1 MTSDMVSPYLQRRV
15 RTLEEV
21 SRRHP
26 RTEDLDD
33 LIRKVIEQ
41 IKAAGMG
48 PHEQMNRAAM
58 VVLKLRPELSAL
70 DALAMVQR
78 AIKGKPRTQ

>member
-21 SRRHP
+21 SRTRP
-26 RTEDLDD
+26 KPDDLDD
-33 LIRKVIEQ
+33 LIRKVITQ

-58 VVLKLRPELSAL
+58 VVLKLRPDPSAL

-78 AIKGKPRTQ
+78 ATKQKR

>member
-1 MTSDMVSPYLQRRV
+1 MTGDMVSPYLKRRV

-21 SRRHP
+21 SRTRP

-41 IKAAGMG
+41 IKAAGLG

-78 AIKGKPRTQ
+78 ATKGKPRSL

>member
-1 MTSDMVSPYLQRRV
+1 MTSDTISPYLQRRV

-21 SRRHP
+21 SRTRRQP
-26 RTEDLDD
+26 DDLDD

-58 VVLKLRPELSAL
+58 VVLKLRPELSSL

-78 AIKGKPRTQ
+78 ATKKKPEAL

>member
-21 SRRHP
+21 SRTRSKP
-26 RTEDLDD
+26 DDLED
-33 LIRKVIEQ
+33 LIRKVIAQ

-78 AIKGKPRTQ
+78 AIKGKPRSP